1 MLISTSVLSIL
12 TMLVL
17 TVVICSLLLSVRKD
31 ANVIP
36 ILIIGC
42 ALLWWGL
49 RDARLPDELTL
60 EALTN
65 HRRSRAFFFPGLACF
80 AGAALYWILRKH
92 K

>member
-49 RDARLPDELTL
+49 GDARLPDELTL
-60 EALTN
+60 EALSN
-65 HRRSRAFFFPGLACF
+65 HRRSRAFFPGLACL
-80 AGAALYWILRKH
+80 AGAALYWFLRKH